1 MMFKFNQPEILK
13 EGCIRLTI
21 LWHISSH
28 GWGHAARQRELIRV
42 YRKRHPDTRII
53 VASNVPKWFWKYSQ
67 IDEIYRGSPSP
78 VAIETDGD
86 IDTGATREYLT
97 AFIDSY
103 SALLNREIA
112 FQDEIEPDIVITDID
127 PLPVAAA
134 SERSI
139 PATGIGN
146 FTWDWIMA
154 ELFPDIREDI
164 LRIGEMY
171 NWGTY
176 LRLPMGPDFSPF
188 KQTVEIPLLRSGPD
202 SDPERARSILPEGR
216 ICLIAIRELPSTE
229 TIKNPDGF
237 LLLSSTP
244 EPVSKD
250 ILNITPERL
259 SSMGLT
265 FSDLM
270 AASDVI
276 VSKAGYGIV
285 SQILAFGKPC
295 VLLRRGSFPEEPY
308 LLEPMRG
315 RTATEILN
323 QSDLH
328 LLPGAVMNVLKDP
341 APFPVDS
348 DGADF
353 IVSGGYLDFPFI
365 F

>member
-1 MMFKFNQPEILK
+1 M
-13 EGCIRLTI
+13 TI

-42 YRKRHPDTRII
+42 HRKRYPDIRII
-53 VASNVPKWFWKYSQ
+53 VASNVPGWFWNNSG
-67 IDEIYRGSPSP
+67 IDDIRRGSPSP

-86 IDTGATREYLT
+86 IDTDATRVNLT
-97 AFIDSY
+97 VFLGSY

-134 SERSI
+134 YERSI
-139 PATGIGN
+139 PAVGIGN

-176 LRLPMGPDFSPF
+176 LRLPMGPRTSPF
-188 KQTVEIPLLRSGPD
+188 HETVDIPLLRSG
-202 SDPERARSILPEGR
+202 SDGNSERARSVLPEGR
-216 ICLIAIRELPSTE
+216 ICLIAIRELPLTE
-229 TIKNPDGF
+229 TLKAPDGF
-237 LLLSSTP
+237 ILISSTP

-250 ILNITPERL
+250 ILNIAPERL

-285 SQILAFGKPC
+285 SQILALGKPC

-315 RTATEILN
+315 RTATEILD

-328 LLPGAVMNVLKDP
+328 LLSEAVENVSKAP
-341 APFPVDS
+341 APSPVDS
-348 DGADF
+348 DGTDF
-353 IVSGGYLDFPFI
+353 IVSGKYLAE
-365 F
+365 